1 MTASS
6 FYHKGYTRAE
16 LLASKKY
23 RQRKYRKTD
32 RIDDVKS
39 KEVIVWDGEGM
50 KLSGDEKPQH
60 YVLFGC
66 SAEPDNPLV
75 IRQARGRLQF
85 EELADYCLRIA
96 QKHPNAVHF
105 GYYFRYDQNMIIW
118 SLPWLAKE
126 AIYHKNACVVTR
138 GVCKYYVKMIAGKYM
153 RITRVNTATEDR
165 VSILIEDIAAFFASS
180 FVKAYE
186 SLFPAPTD
194 PENWEVVKQGKA
206 DRSVMMYSDLAKVQH
221 YWRAEILALREL
233 AEEFR
238 RLMFEAEFWLK
249 EWYGPGALA
258 NYIRRDKDLIKH
270 EWGGKEKQLLPAVH
284 AAIKGAFFGG
294 HVEPYRCGYVEGPIH
309 SYDRNSAYPTAF
321 CDVPTMEEGG
331 QWRHVGAVS
340 ADEWF
345 NNVDLRTSFGVFK
358 VKWRG
363 VSNTRMP
370 VGTLNIQ
377 PLPHRD
383 SKKNISFP
391 VHVNGWYWAPEVVMA
406 MIGIQAGRGEC
417 EIVDGWVWEPARAR
431 YWPWEAVFKTMYHKR
446 AKLKAEGNPA
456 QMAFK
461 LGLNSM
467 YGKMAQRA
475 GGDEEAPKS
484 HTLCIAGYVTSSC
497 RAAVLRL
504 MWSCPQN
511 TVISVE
517 TDGVYT
523 TCPPEELRNE
533 FVIGDKLGEWTHEMY
548 DAMLMLQNGV
558 YLLKKD
564 GEWLP
569 PKTRGIQASAFMN
582 EDGQPDPSWLFE
594 HLSRCASEV
603 RWKALEFDGGE
614 AFVGLGTAM
623 ARASRVIQHGP
634 KKGKRSVNPF
644 KASDLHCTWYPDG
657 KRIDLEGRNSKRAH
671 YPQHCR
677 ACQRGETPDQTWHDL
692 VIHSIADTT
701 PWEIDSTPYEL
712 PWEKEFKDDE
722 WHIDLKATEGTP
734 AAQT

>member
-1 MTASS
+1 MTAS
-6 FYHKGYTRAE
+6 KVRATRYTRAQ
-16 LLASKKY
+16 AQKIDKH
-23 RQRKYRKTD
+23 RKQRERKTD
-32 RIDDVKS
+32 RIADVQS

-50 KLSGDEKPQH
+50 KLSGDDKPQH

-66 SAEPDNPLV
+66 SAEPDSPLV
-75 IRQARGRLQF
+75 INRPKGRLEF
-85 EELADYCLRIA
+85 EQLADYCLRIA
-96 QKHPNAVHF
+96 QRHPNAVHF

-126 AIYHKNACVVTR
+126 AIYHKNACVVKR
-138 GVCKYYVKMIAGKYM
+138 GVCKYYVKMIPGKYT
-153 RITRVNTATEDR
+153 RITRVNTVTETR

-180 FVKAYE
+180 FVSAYE
-186 SLFPAPTD
+186 SLFPVPTD
-194 PENWEVVKQGKA
+194 PDNWTVVKQGKA
-206 DRSVMMYSDLAKVQH
+206 DRSVMMYSDLATVQR

-233 AEEFR
+233 AVEFR
-238 RLMFEAEFWLK
+238 RLMFEAEFYLK

-270 EWGGKEKQLLPAVH
+270 EWGGKEANIPPAVH
-284 AAIKGAFFGG
+284 EACKGAFFGG

-321 CDVPTMEEGG
+321 CDVPTLEEGG
-331 QWRHVGAVS
+331 EWRHVGAVS

-345 NNVDLRTSFGVFK
+345 NNFGLRTSFGVFK
-358 VKWRG
+358 VRWRG
-363 VSNTRMP
+363 TSNTLMP
-370 VGTLNIQ
+370 VGTLTIQ

-391 VHVNGWYWAPEVVMA
+391 VHVDGWYWAPEIVMA
-406 MIGIQAGRGEC
+406 MQGIPGRGTC
-417 EIVDGWVWEPARAR
+417 EIVDGWIWKPAREK
-431 YWPWEAVFKTMYHKR
+431 YWPWEAVFRTMYHKR
-446 AKLKAEGNPA
+446 AKLKKEGNPA

-504 MWSCPQN
+504 MWSCPN
-511 TVISVE
+511 DTVISVE
-517 TDGVYT
+517 TDGVFT
-523 TCPPEELRNE
+523 TCPPEELRVK
-533 FVIGDKLGEWTHEMY
+533 FDIGDRLGEWTHKVY

-582 EDGQPDPSWLFE
+582 AEGKSDPLWLFE
-594 HLSRCASEV
+594 HLSRCTADV
-603 RWKALEFDGGE
+603 RWEPLEFDGGE
-614 AFVGLGTAM
+614 AFISLGTAM
-623 ARASRVIQHGP
+623 ARASRVIKHGP

-657 KRIDLEGRNSKRAH
+657 KQIDLEGRKSKRSH
-671 YPQHCR
+671 YPRNCR
-677 ACQRGETPDQTWHDL
+677 ACQRSETPDQTWHDL
-692 VIHSIADTT
+692 VIHSIADTA
-701 PWEIDSTPYEL
+701 PWEIESTPYEL

-722 WHIDLKATEGTP
+722 WHIDLKESEGTP
-734 AAQT
+734 AAQC